1 MIPSGILM
9 ARTEDGLPIADIQWS
24 NNDARPDHRPINMLH
39 RGHDGTVGFATK
51 RGADWNPLFSIPAS
65 ELNEVFPEF
74 IAPIVDEDGYFTIN
88 GMMPAH
94 AIKEPPSAKRLRSL
108 LGKDYQPPKTARY
121 PVVQNNALRY
131 LTACFLDFDFYN
143 LPDMTLGRAI
153 GVIIDAQIEG
163 LIPPPSM
170 MIDSGRGLWSLWILR
185 DDQNPRM
192 PVRQDSKAVGAFT
205 RIQRELGRR
214 LTSIEPDFNAMDCSR
229 WMRVPG
235 SSNTK
240 ETPHKPVRW
249 WVQGNEGGPITYELN
264 ELAAMLGTKPY
275 TLPDQVKRSVSPEE
289 REKKQ
294 RGYRALHQGR
304 VDKMLMLLEVR
315 GTIGVGMRSIVCTM
329 LASFLHCM
337 KIESCEVEALT
348 LKAVHQYFEQ
358 PDGDRFTEAEARA
371 CVKTA
376 KKPKRWNDHSISGRL
391 GITEDEAAIVGWPE
405 AGDHGRLT
413 DAINPSSRADRQA
426 TRQSLIRVLIHRTGG
441 QVPPLQVIHQ
451 FVHQWGGTGSVQT
464 ISAELVRMGIK
475 NPRRRKP
482 ASDEP
487 RLV

>member
-9 ARTEDGLPIADIQWS
+9 ARTEDGMPIADIQWS
-24 NNDARPDHRPINMLH
+24 SDARPDHRPISMLH

-51 RGADWNPLFSIPAS
+51 RGETKLKPLFSIPAS
-65 ELNEVFPEF
+65 DLNEVFPEF
-74 IAPIVDEDGYFTIN
+74 IAPIVDEEGYFTIN
-88 GMMPAH
+88 GMMPARY
-94 AIKEPPSAKRLRSL
+94 IKESPSRKKLHAL
-108 LGKDYQPPKTARY
+108 LGEDYEPPKTARY
-121 PVVQNNALRY
+121 PVVQNSKLRY
-131 LTACFLDFDFYN
+131 LTACFLDFDFYHN
-143 LPDMTLGRAI
+143 KDMTLGRAI
-153 GVIIDAQIEG
+153 GVIIDAQMEG

-192 PVRQDSKAVGAFT
+192 PVRQDTKAVSAFN
-205 RIQRELGRR
+205 RIQRALAMR
-214 LTSIEPDFNAMDCSR
+214 LTSIVPDFNAMDCSR

-240 ETPHKPVRW
+240 VIPHKPVRW

-264 ELAAMLGTKPY
+264 ELASMLGTKPY

-294 RGYRALHQGR
+294 RGYKALYQGR
-304 VDKMLMLLEVR
+304 VDKMLLLLEVR
-315 GTIGVGMRSIVCTM
+315 GTIRVGLRSIVCTM
-329 LASFLHCM
+329 LASFLHCL
-337 KIESCEVEALT
+337 KIGSCEVEAIT

-358 PDGDRFTEAEARA
+358 PQGDRFTDAEARA

-376 KKPKRWNDHSISGRL
+376 KTYKRWIDHSISDRL
-391 GITEDEAAIVGWPE
+391 GITEEEAAIVGWPE
-405 AGDHGRLT
+405 AGDHGPET
-413 DAINPSSRADRQA
+413 DAINPSSRAERQA
-426 TRQSLIRVLIHRTGG
+426 QRQSLIRSLIHRTG
-441 QVPPLQVIHQ
+441 QVPPLQVIHE
-451 FVHQWGGTGSVQT
+451 FVHENGGTGSVQT
-464 ISAELVRMGIK
+464 ISAELERMGIK